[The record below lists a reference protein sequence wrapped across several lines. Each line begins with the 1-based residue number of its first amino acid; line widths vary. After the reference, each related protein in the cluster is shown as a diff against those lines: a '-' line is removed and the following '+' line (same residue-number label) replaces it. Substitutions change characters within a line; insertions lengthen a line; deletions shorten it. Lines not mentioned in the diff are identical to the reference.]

1 MVDLSRSLLRD
12 FAALTKWEDRQDVQ
26 NTLRGTI
33 VVEGENKYVAIDGSP
48 VKTPM
53 SEIIDAR
60 HGDRVMVTI
69 ENHKATVVGNIS
81 KPPSAYKEQEAISKI
96 DDTSR
101 TLGTQISET
110 KHLAETKV
118 NELSSKVSNFES
130 TIGNKLDN
138 IEQYDKK
145 IDEATK
151 KADETRALL
160 DKDKS
165 LKAEQLK
172 AINDSILV
180 MEQELAARA
189 AIDTVNAW
197 IKSFEAMIK
206 AGENER
212 KQAERDLITMSS
224 RMELIQA
231 NLENMT
237 AVWNAVDANMKFS
250 NEGLAIGDRSGDSY
264 IMVKPRRISMF
275 SSGSEVMYISN
286 GVIHIDNGVFTKS
299 IQIGYYVT
307 SQYEANPK
315 INVLRYVG
323 PR

>member
-12 FAALTKWEDRQDVQ
+12 FAALTKGEDRQDVQ

-33 VVEGENKYVAIDGSP
+33 VVEGENKYVSIDGSP
-48 VKTPM
+48 VKTPI

-118 NELSSKVSNFES
+118 TELSDKVSNFES

-145 IDEATK
+145 IAEATK
-151 KADETRALL
+151 KADETKALL

-180 MEQELAARA
+180 MEQELAA
-189 AIDTVNAW
+189 
-197 IKSFEAMIK
+197 
-206 AGENER
+206 
-212 KQAERDLITMSS
+212 